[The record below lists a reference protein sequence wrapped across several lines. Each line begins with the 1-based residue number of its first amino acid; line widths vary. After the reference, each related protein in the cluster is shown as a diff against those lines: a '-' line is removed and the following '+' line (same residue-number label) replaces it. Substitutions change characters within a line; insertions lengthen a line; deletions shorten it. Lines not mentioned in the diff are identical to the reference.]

1 MDPLSAFS
9 LACGVLQ
16 VVDFSC
22 KLISATKSLYQK
34 GSLEENDDLET
45 QISHLSALR
54 SALNSKRAL
63 NYTSYQDYQELLKL
77 AAECDAIAQELLGEL
92 DNLEVS
98 NSHRM

>member
-9 LACGVLQ
+9 LACAVLQ
-16 VVDFSC
+16 MVDFSY

-45 QISHLSALR
+45 HLSALR
-54 SALNSKRAL
+54 SALNSKRGL
-63 NYTSYQDYQELLKL
+63 NCASYQLVEL
-77 AAECDAIAQELLGEL
+77 AGECNVTAQELLGEL

-98 NSHRM
+98 NSLRM